1 KVHPG
6 SSLGQLPGPP
16 VQGFVTGNVKQL
28 HNLRG
33 WEFHR
38 HLAEEYGPAV
48 QLKEPFGKK
57 GLYTFDPIAMHQ
69 VLVKDGS
76 LFQPPRLESGALL
89 LGKGLLNTA
98 GEHHRKQ
105 RKMLNPV
112 FSIAHMRSMMPIFY
126 DVVDQLKSALT
137 HRVQSGPQEIDLLG
151 WMARTALE
159 LIGQSGFGYSFDNM
173 VDDVPK
179 HKYSMVIKDLV
190 PKLGRLGFARF
201 YILPLAI
208 KLLPTNVRTFIMNIT
223 PWKNLHDVR
232 DMANY
237 MHELSVEIYEEK
249 KRALEEGEES
259 VVKQIGQ
266 GKDLLSIMMREN
278 MKADTQD
285 KLPEEEII
293 AQELK
298 ETRSRCQPSH
308 SLQWIL
314 LLAMSRILHLLAL
327 HPAVQDKLR
336 QEIIEARK
344 ERQGENL
351 SYDELVALPYLD
363 AVCRETLRLYAPV
376 ATMMRKAREDTVVPL
391 SRPVRGVDGK
401 DVTEVFIPRGSRVW
415 LSLLNANRSSELW
428 GPDAMEWKPERW
440 LSPLP
445 ESIMDSKIPGIYSH
459 LMTFSGGTRS
469 CM

>member
-1 KVHPG
+1 
-6 SSLGQLPGPP
+6 
-16 VQGFVTGNVKQL
+16 
-28 HNLRG
+28 
-33 WEFHR
+33 
-38 HLAEEYGPAV
+38 
-48 QLKEPFGKK
+48 
-57 GLYTFDPIAMHQ
+57 
-69 VLVKDGS
+69 
-76 LFQPPRLESGALL
+76 
-89 LGKGLLNTA
+89 
-98 GEHHRKQ
+98 
-105 RKMLNPV
+105 
-112 FSIAHMRSMMPIFY
+112 
-126 DVVDQLKSALT
+126 
-137 HRVQSGPQEIDLLG
+137 
-151 WMARTALE
+151 
-159 LIGQSGFGYSFDNM
+159 
-173 VDDVPK
+173 
-179 HKYSMVIKDLV
+179 
-190 PKLGRLGFARF
+190 LGFARF

-232 DMANY
+232 DMVNY
-237 MHELSVEIYEEK
+237 MHELSVEIYQEK
-249 KRALEEGEES
+249 QRALEEGEES

-293 AQELK
+293 AQMS
-298 ETRSRCQPSH
+298 TFTFAAMDTTSS
-308 SLQWIL
+308 
-314 LLAMSRILHLLAL
+314 AMSRILHLLAL

-376 ATMMRKAREDTVVPL
+376 ATLMRKAREDTVLPL

-469 CM
+469 CIGFKFSQLEMKVVIAMLAENFKFSLPPGKEIYWQMSGIASPVIVGDDGHTKLPLIVELANKDTRF